1 MMTVIKAASLNESK
15 EGHVLYGN
23 NPDTGRWFERW
34 YSSRKKA
41 EDYAT
46 RRNWEFQNK
55 KRVNGIEVAI

>member
-1 MMTVIKAASLNESK
+1 MMTVIEAASRKSSG
-15 EGHVLYGN
+15 GHVLFGN
-23 NPDTGRWFERW
+23 HPETGRWFERW

-46 RRNWEFQNK
+46 RRGWEFQNK

>member
-1 MMTVIKAASLNESK
+1 MMTVIEAASLKNTV
-15 EGHVLYGN
+15 GHVLYGN

-46 RRNWEFQNK
+46 RRGWEFQNK
-55 KRVNGIEVAI
+55 RRVNGIEVLI